1 MDEITEAMTAIT
13 TISVYG
19 FQRTRRLAKVKLLC
33 IVRKLDMGV
42 G

>member
-1 MDEITEAMTAIT
+1 MGEITEATTAVYHH
-13 TISVYG
+13 SAYG
-19 FQRTRRLAKVKLLC
+19 FQRTRRQAMVKLLC